1 MKVVITGGTG
11 MLGRRLALRILAK
24 PELVGPDGVARDVDE
39 LVLFDA
45 FDPVELPPVDP
56 RVSIVTGDI
65 SDRATVDA
73 LIDVKTDAVFH
84 FAAVVSGGAEADF
97 DLGYAVNLDG
107 GRNVL
112 EAARRTGRCPRIVF
126 TSSLAVYGGERS
138 VTDATALTPQ
148 TSYGTQKAIGELMV
162 NDYTRKGF
170 VDGRTLRLP
179 TIVIRPGKPNAAAS
193 GFASSILREPLQGDD
208 VGNPVTPDS
217 RMLILSPKRAVQAF
231 IDIHNADGES
241 PGYEPCGDDER
252 DFSEDFGNARR
263 VARLCRERGVRAG
276 AVRAGRADSGNC
288 RWLGV
293 VLRWCPRPGAGHE
306 TGCRSAGDHRD
317 VRGRRTRWEICG
329 RGLGVEFQQ

>member
-45 FDPVELPPVDP
+45 FDPVEPPPVDP

-65 SDRATVDA
+65 SDRETVDA
-73 LIDVKTDAVFH
+73 LIDAKTDAVFH

-148 TSYGTQKAIGELMV
+148 TSYGTQKAIGELLV

-179 TIVIRPGKPNAAAS
+179 TIVVRPGKPNAAAS
-193 GFASSILREPLQGDD
+193 GFASSIIREPLQGDE
-208 VGNPVTPDS
+208 VGNPVTLES
-217 RMLILSPKRAVQAF
+217 RMLILSPPRAVQAF
-231 IDIHNADGES
+231 IDIHNADGEALGPNRAVMMNGLS
-241 PGYEPCGDDER
+241 PTIAEMLDALRAIAGDAVVDR
-252 DFSEDFGNARR
+252 
-263 VARLCRERGVRAG
+263 VRAAPDELVQTIVDSWAWFADG
-276 AVRAGRADSGNC
+276 ERARQLGMAPDASVSEIIENFITGELDGKIVR
-288 RWLGV
+288 
-293 VLRWCPRPGAGHE
+293 
-306 TGCRSAGDHRD
+306 
-317 VRGRRTRWEICG
+317 
-329 RGLGVEFQQ
+329 

>member
-45 FDPVELPPVDP
+45 FDPVEPPPVDP

-65 SDRATVDA
+65 SDRETVDA
-73 LIDVKTDAVFH
+73 LIDAKTDAVFH

-241 PGYEPCGDDER
+241 LGMNRAVMMNGISPKISEMLDALR
-252 DFSEDFGNARR
+252 DY
-263 VARLCRERGVRAG
+263 
-276 AVRAGRADSGNC
+276 
-288 RWLGV
+288 
-293 VLRWCPRPGAGHE
+293 
-306 TGCRSAGDHRD
+306 AGDAVAAR
-317 VRGRRTRWEICG
+317 VRSEPDALIQEIVDG
-329 RGLGVEFQQ
+329 WAWFSDGARARALGMKPDADLQEIIETFVAEELDGKFVAGD